1 MLSGRS
7 ATPITGD
14 PDRRTATTVGVLFI
28 IATVVYLVGGAI
40 YAPALASSDYLEHAY
55 PDRDT
60 ATLGVLIE
68 FACVVSIPLIAVFLF
83 PLLRRTSEALAVAY
97 VGFRA
102 LEAMFLFG
110 IEAKL
115 LSLIDVSEDYLNA
128 SGADAARMAAAG
140 DTIYSEIDAAFLI
153 YVLLFGVGALFLY
166 SLLYRSNLVPHFL
179 SIWGFGAAV
188 WMLAGMAGVMF
199 DLFSGMS
206 DSLVE
211 ALIVTPIAINE
222 MVLAGWLIAKGFDR
236 SAASAAPSSEVIRP
250 SAPA

>member
-1 MLSGRS
+1 MRS
-7 ATPITGD
+7 DGTAG
-14 PDRRTATTVGVLFI
+14 PDRRTATIVGVLFI

-40 YAPALASSDYLEHAY
+40 YAPALGSSDYHEHAY

-83 PLLRRTSEALAVAY
+83 PLLRRTSEALALAY

-102 LEAMFLFG
+102 FEAVFLFG

-128 SGADAARMAAAG
+128 SGADAARVQAAG
-140 DTIYSEIDAAFLI
+140 DAVYAEIDAAFAI
-153 YVLLFGVGALFLY
+153 YVLLFGVGALILY
-166 SLLYRSNLVPHFL
+166 SMLYRSNLVPRFI

-188 WMLAGMAGVMF
+188 WMLAGVTSVMF
-199 DLFSGMS
+199 DAFSGTS

-211 ALIVTPIAINE
+211 AIVVMPIAVNE
-222 MVLAGWLIAKGFDR
+222 MVLAGWLIAKGFGG
-236 SAASAAPSSEVIRP
+236 SAAAPEADSTVRRP
-250 SAPA
+250 AITA